1 MQNLEYNNVYIQ
13 KTRWRMYCYLQT
25 NESDGAQM
33 LSLMHLCEAQAAVA
47 RLQTYLHKNLDSS
60 ANKSKIYQTYVHH
73 NIRTR

>member
-1 MQNLEYNNVYIQ
+1 MKNVL
-13 KTRWRMYCYLQT
+13 LQT

-33 LSLMHLCEAQAAVA
+33 LSLMHLCEEAQTAVA
-47 RLQTYLHKNLDSS
+47 RLQTYLHKSLDSS